1 MKFIHIKGRPL
12 LLIAFI
18 FISYIPGINAQSNHG
33 TDIID
38 LNLRVLSPSPGVY
51 ASAEGYTI
59 TADDK
64 IAVTLNFNWPVDI
77 STVIAGRTVIMV
89 FPKDGAPKLNLEWSN
104 NNKTLVITT
113 VKTRS
118 RLLAHQPDAYF
129 KLTLRGNPFN
139 ILRAN
144 NEPVMI
150 KSAGGKILDGDYDD
164 KEGGNYVISFISI
177 G

>member
-1 MKFIHIKGRPL
+1 MNLVHIKCRL
-12 LLIAFI
+12 LFLIVFI
-18 FISYIPGINAQSNHG
+18 FIYNIPGINAQSNHG
-33 TDIID
+33 TDVIN

-77 STVIAGRTVIMV
+77 STVIAGRTVIMD

-118 RLLAHQPDAYF
+118 RLLTHQPDAYF

-139 ILRAN
+139 IIRVN

-150 KSAGGKILDGDYDD
+150 KSASGKILDGDYND